1 VPGQRGQDRPFG
13 RAQIRISE
21 GTHMSEAA
29 AAGPIR
35 TTLIDIANC
44 IGCRACQVA
53 CKQWNEREGE
63 ETELEGDLGFQNP
76 ATLSAKTYT
85 LIAFHEMENP
95 AKPGGLDAAYVM
107 QRCLHCLEPACVS
120 ACPTTALQRQ
130 PDGPV
135 RYDADECIGCRYCML
150 ACPWDVPTADWNTRA
165 PKISKCTHCADRIA
179 QPVPIAFNG
188 QALSA
193 DKGKRF
199 AETIAVPACVKA
211 CPADALRYGTR
222 EEMLA
227 LAHKRIADR
236 PDKYVNHVYGEKELG
251 GTSVLYLSRV
261 PFEKLGFPTYG
272 EKPFPAF
279 TKTALGAV
287 PPAVIALGALLGAA
301 YAFFRKRVQAVADA
315 HGHVEFEPLRNTL
328 LTPFNWVLL
337 LLMAFGG
344 ITFVARFAL
353 GLGGSTNLSDT
364 YPWGLWIL
372 FDLVWIAVAAGAFAM
387 AGMIYVFQR
396 KDLYALGRTAVL
408 MGLLSYSFV
417 MVTLL
422 ADLGLPWNSYQ
433 LALQAPEHSA
443 MFEVSWCVGLY
454 VTILL
459 LEFLPV
465 PFERWGFQRA
475 AAVLRRWNGAYVA
488 AAVTLFVYVLSRNV
502 LYAVAAAVTFGALAW
517 IFRARDQKAEPIML
531 AIAAVTLSTMHQSS
545 LGSLYLL
552 MPNMLAPQWWSPV
565 MPVSF
570 FLSSIAAG
578 IALVI
583 LIDMWIA
590 KAWRRPLQITRLAS
604 VGQIAFWALLVYL
617 VFRLGDMAIRDQLS
631 GAFAGPLG
639 MAFAAEIFLGGL
651 LPLVLLARRSLRQRA
666 DVLFAAALLTVVGVA
681 YNRMNVVLFAM
692 TFRGRMPWVAPESY
706 VPSIVEWGVS
716 IGLIAAT
723 IFLFGLA
730 ARLVPVL
737 PAREA
742 VAPEHTL

>member
-1 VPGQRGQDRPFG
+1 
-13 RAQIRISE
+13 
-21 GTHMSEAA
+21 MSEPVAT
-29 AAGPIR
+29 GSVR

-53 CKQWNEREGE
+53 CKQWNERDGE
-63 ETELEGDLGFQNP
+63 QTFLESDLGFQNP
-76 ATLSAKTYT
+76 AALSAKTYT
-85 LIAFHEMENP
+85 LIAFHETENS
-95 AKPGGLDAAYVM
+95 ASPGGVESAFVM

-120 ACPTTALQRQ
+120 ACPTTALYRQ
-130 PDGPV
+130 VDGPV
-135 RYDADECIGCRYCML
+135 SYDADECIGCRYCQL
-150 ACPWDVPTADWNTRA
+150 ACPWDVPTSDWNSLA
-165 PKISKCTHCADRIA
+165 PKISKCTHCADRVE

-188 QALSA
+188 QALS
-193 DKGKRF
+193 GEEHKRF
-199 AETIAVPACVKA
+199 SGTIATPACVKA
-211 CPADALRYGTR
+211 CPADALLYGTR
-222 EEMLA
+222 DEMLA
-227 LAHKRIADR
+227 IAHKRIAAR

-287 PPAVIALGALLGAA
+287 PPAVIGVGAMLGAF
-301 YAFFRKRVQAVADA
+301 YAFFRKRAQKVADEA
-315 HGHVEFEPLRNTL
+315 AASHDHGHVAFEPLQHALN
-328 LTPFNWVLL
+328 TPFNRVLL
-337 LLMAFGG
+337 VLIAFGAAS
-344 ITFVARFAL
+344 FVARFIM
-353 GLGGSTNLSDT
+353 GLGASTSLSDT

-372 FDLVWIAVAAGAFAM
+372 FDLVWIAVAAGAFVM
-387 AGMIYVFQR
+387 AGVIYVFQR
-396 KDLYALGRTAVL
+396 KDLYGIGRTAVL

-417 MVTLL
+417 TVTLI
-422 ADLGLPWNSYQ
+422 ADLGLPWHAYH

-465 PFERWGFQRA
+465 PFARYGYRRA
-475 AAVLRRWNGAYVA
+475 ADGLRRWNGAYVA
-488 AAVTLFVYVLSRNV
+488 AAVTLFVYLLSRNV
-502 LYAVAAAVTFGALAW
+502 FYALATAVVFGTLAW
-517 IFRARDQKAEPIML
+517 VFRARDHHAEPIML

-565 MPVSF
+565 LPISF

-578 IALVI
+578 TALVV

-590 KAWRRPLQITRLAS
+590 KGWQRPLELTRLAA

-617 VFRLGDMAIRDQLS
+617 VFRLGDMAVRGQFT
-631 GAFAGPLG
+631 GAFSGSLG
-639 MAFAAEIFLGGL
+639 LAFAAEILLGGIV
-651 LPLVLLARRSLRQRA
+651 PLILLATKALRQRV
-666 DVLFAAALLTVVGVA
+666 DVLFVASLLAVLGVA

-692 TFRGRMPWVAPESY
+692 TFRGRMPWDAPESY
-706 VPSIVEWGVS
+706 IPSIVEWGIS

-723 IFLFGLA
+723 IFLFGLF
-730 ARLVPVL
+730 ARLMPVL
-737 PAREA
+737 SKAQPSEA
-742 VAPEHTL
+742 H